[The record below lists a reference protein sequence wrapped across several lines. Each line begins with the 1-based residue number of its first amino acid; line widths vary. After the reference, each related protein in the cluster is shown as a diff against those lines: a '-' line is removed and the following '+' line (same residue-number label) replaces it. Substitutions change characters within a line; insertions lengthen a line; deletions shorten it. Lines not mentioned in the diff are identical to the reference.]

1 MTRSARILLVDD
13 DAAGRTALCRALRR
27 MHYEVEAHAAG
38 APALESLG
46 DGTGFDLVITDIK
59 MPGMDGLEL
68 LRRVKEASAELP
80 VILITAFGTIENAV
94 EAISQGASDY
104 LTKPLG
110 LPEVR
115 AKVTAWLRG
124 MRELGNL
131 VVEGRD
137 IGSAVFPDAEWKF
150 YLDASAEERARR
162 RHREMS
168 GDAADGDVAAVAASL
183 TRRDRMDSGR
193 KVAPLKSADGAHHID
208 STGLGIED
216 VVAVVMA
223 VVDKGAD

>member
-1 MTRSARILLVDD
+1 MASVIAIDGPAASGKSTVAKQVAAKRGWLYVDSGALYRAMTFCVLERVPAPSEAVVIAAAAEAI
-13 DAAGRTALCRALRR
+13 DAEFIIEEGRVAFR
-27 MHYEVEAHAAG
+27 
-38 APALESLG
+38 
-46 DGTGFDLVITDIK
+46 
-59 MPGMDGLEL
+59 MDGAARGEEL
-68 LRRVKEASAELP
+68 RTERINQQVSVVA
-80 VILITAFGTIENAV
+80 AV
-94 EAISQGASDY
+94 
-104 LTKPLG
+104 
-110 LPEVR
+110 PEVR

-124 MRELGNL
+124 MRELGDL

-216 VVAVVMA
+216 VVAVVMS